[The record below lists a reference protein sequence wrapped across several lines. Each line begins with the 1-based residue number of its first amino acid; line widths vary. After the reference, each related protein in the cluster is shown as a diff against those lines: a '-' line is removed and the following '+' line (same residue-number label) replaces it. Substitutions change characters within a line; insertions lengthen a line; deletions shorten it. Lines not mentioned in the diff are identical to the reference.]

1 MLVLLPHTHCLVSN
15 IACLTYLALTFVYS
29 PASIPTI
36 CSSSSTAPT
45 LHCFPAPS
53 LPRTPWKGKKVNCHT
68 DKTQETFPFPTG
80 LPGLSAPLIPPLPLF
95 NKPVVCIA
103 LTSLS
108 LCLSARPGPMTGD
121 GVPELCSCGSPWGA
135 GQRSSKQ
142 LSLHSH
148 TLSLP
153 LSLLWPS
160 LPTIRVRQ
168 LNVAFFCS
176 KFPSILRC
184 NPKSFP
190 ANVLK

>member
-80 LPGLSAPLIPPLPLF
+80 LPGSSAPLIPPLPLF

-108 LCLSARPGPMTGD
+108 RVCQTRTNDWRWSSQTVQLRIPLRGWSALF
-121 GVPELCSCGSPWGA
+121 E
-135 GQRSSKQ
+135 Q